1 MQTTKRTTVNKGRCR
16 GFIYLWILLVVA
28 LVGLGLTLGAEV
40 YRTSLQREQETA
52 LLSIGHEFRAAL
64 RSYYV
69 MPIRSDGASALSRYP
84 ARLED
89 LLHDPRFA
97 STKRYLRQIY
107 VDPVTGHADWGL
119 VKVGERIVGI
129 YSLSR
134 RIAIK
139 QSNFEP
145 DDLILEGKTKISE
158 WTFTY
163 PADMRIGQMVT
174 PPNR

>member
-1 MQTTKRTTVNKGRCR
+1 MNRGRCR
-16 GFIYLWILLVVA
+16 GFIFLWILLVVA
-28 LVGLGLTLGAEV
+28 LVGLGLTLGADV

-64 RSYYV
+64 RSYYL
-69 MPIRSDGASALSRYP
+69 MPIRSAVASGLSRYP
-84 ARLED
+84 ATLED
-89 LLHDPRFA
+89 LVHDPRFA
-97 STKRYLRQIY
+97 STKRHLRQIY

-119 VKVGERIVGI
+119 IRVGDRIVGI
-129 YSLSR
+129 YSLSGR
-134 RIAIK
+134 TTIK

-145 DDLILEGKTKISE
+145 EDLTLEGKTKINE

-163 PADMRIGQMVT
+163 PADMRTGQMAT